1 MKAEIRTA
9 RARISEVLGNS
20 IGTRF
25 FRAAALGAL
34 LVGAATL
41 FSSISQ
47 GEAGSQAT
55 SIETHQAAPAEVYMA
70 YEDPDVAER
79 PYDELT
85 RNFFGAS
92 ASGEVAAATCNG
104 AGAEGVLTTAELTQL
119 DDWLAEFGAVQILN
133 RDRAVADGMT
143 VALTLNGSG
152 SAQPAD
158 DEKQALVSWAQS
170 VYARIQP

>member
-1 MKAEIRTA
+1 VDWPDACLGVTRPEVMCAQVITPGF
-9 RARISEVLGNS
+9 RIVL
-20 IGTRF
+20 
-25 FRAAALGAL
+25 AAQGREYEYHTNADGS
-34 LVGAATL
+34 VVVPATL
-41 FSSISQ
+41 ALTWQ
-47 GEAGSQAT
+47 RAGGFAGFCDNLT
-55 SIETHQAAPAEVYMA
+55 VY
-70 YEDPDVAER
+70 
-79 PYDELT
+79 
-85 RNFFGAS
+85 

-104 AGAEGVLTTAELTQL
+104 AGAEGVLTAAELTQL